1 MAEKA
6 TVIECAMC
14 GTAIELG
21 KACIGFGIEEPISQ
35 SHYFCSEE
43 CRSEFVIA
51 ETAAKTGI
59 NYEIRPIICNG
70 RTLKYEEGISVE
82 DHEALKKGEVI
93 NCTDENKEHLISI
106 YMDPFGVVKE
116 F

>member
-1 MAEKA
+1 MTEKA

-14 GTAIELG
+14 GAATELG

-43 CRSEFVIA
+43 CRSEFTIA
-51 ETAAKTGI
+51 ETAAKNGI
-59 NYEIRPIICNG
+59 NYEIRPIVCNG
-70 RTLKYEEGISVE
+70 RKMEYKEGLSEE
-82 DHEALKKGEVI
+82 DLEALKKGEVI
-93 NCTDENKEHLISI
+93 KCMDEGQFAMAV